1 MKGLGTERICGSAA
15 GSFNATQKKEEPL
28 LAQLKVPDQEK
39 RSDGGLLHTVGR
51 SIDVMH
57 ERLAGQ
63 DHR

>member
-15 GSFNATQKKEEPL
+15 GSFNATQKRSEPL

-39 RSDGGLLHTVGR
+39 RPDGGLLHTVGR